1 MVVRRTNEAEYGW
14 ASKRPWGRGTVGRS
28 ETHKV
33 ATQCPRKAKD
43 KKPTQ
48 EVMGGQIRQD
58 PGGHTKDVGL
68 YEWHG
73 TSCKGKQRSDP
84 TCLLLENRLQEA
96 TRTSRR
102 QWEAVVIPWGHQSWR
117 FGPRRTPE
125 GQHLGCALGGLRAA
139 CFSTE
144 HPPPWGLSLPST
156 ASPLSPSV
164 ICYPIWRTHILWK
177 TIAWYI
183 KKYSILL
190 LEPSLICSKE
200 SFSKFWLRPAII
212 ITTGDQWA
220 SFTDFLTTL
229 AAQNTVPTRK
239 FALFYSIQ

>member
-1 MVVRRTNEAEYGW
+1 MDEQARGLEAEAQSAGQ
-14 ASKRPWGRGTVGRS
+14 KHRKQPC
-28 ETHKV
+28 V
-33 ATQCPRKAKD
+33 ARWMRTGN
-43 KKPTQ
+43 PTR
-48 EVMGGQIRQD
+48 EGMGGHIGQD
-58 PGGHTKDVGL
+58 PGGHMKDAGQ
-68 YEWHG
+68 YEWHR

-84 TCLLLENRLQEA
+84 TCLLLENRLQEG

-102 QWEAVVIPWGHQSWR
+102 QWEAVVTKWSNERWR
-117 FGPRRTPE
+117 LGSQRPPE
-125 GQHLGCALGGLRAA
+125 GRQLGCALGGLRAA

-200 SFSKFWLRPAII
+200 SFSKFWLRPAVIN
-212 ITTGDQWA
+212 TTGDQWA
-220 SFTDFLTTL
+220 SFTDLLTTL